1 MLFKRGSRTLA
12 KLPAVKPRGRP
23 EIQLGRDRSVRLLG
37 VLIAALTLLALA
49 LAVTEPA
56 SAAKPCWR
64 QVLDDWTDNTRLDQ
78 KYPIEC
84 YNQALE
90 NLPED
95 IVSYTNAYDQISNA
109 RQDSLRGDDRG
120 LSGAGGGGGGNNDPG
135 DGDGGIFG
143 DFLGIGSGG
152 AGSIPLPLLILGAL
166 AGLLMAAGGAG
177 LLTRKLQARRAGGP
191 GPLE

>member
-37 VLIAALTLLALA
+37 VLIAALTLLSLA
-49 LAVTEPA
+49 LAVTAPA

-64 QVLDDWTDNTRLDQ
+64 QVLDDWTDNTRLNQ

-120 LSGAGGGGGGNNDPG
+120 LSGAGGGGNNDPG

-177 LLTRKLQARRAGGP
+177 LLTRRLQARRAGGP